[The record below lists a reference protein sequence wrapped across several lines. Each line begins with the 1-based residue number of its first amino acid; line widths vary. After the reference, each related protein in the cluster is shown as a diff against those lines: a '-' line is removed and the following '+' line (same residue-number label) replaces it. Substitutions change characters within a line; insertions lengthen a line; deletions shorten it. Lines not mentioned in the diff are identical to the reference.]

1 MEAKEESKKY
11 YYRKFQEPYTCM
23 IIILGD
29 FAPEKNIDEK
39 MKTRLMLNKNKRIA
53 TNRILKYLSIKLKF
67 FLMKSKS
74 KELTQCNL
82 TQSDFNISESISSLG
97 IDLRFKYIIN

>member
-1 MEAKEESKKY
+1 MEAQEESKKY
-11 YYRKFQEPYTCM
+11 YYRKFQNPCTCM

-29 FAPEKNIDEK
+29 FVTEKNIDEK

-53 TNRILKYLSIKLKF
+53 TNIILKYLSIKLKF

-82 TQSDFNISESISSLG
+82 TQSDFNISESISNLG
-97 IDLRFKYIIN
+97 IDLNI

>member
-1 MEAKEESKKY
+1 
-11 YYRKFQEPYTCM
+11 M

-67 FLMKSKS
+67 FL
-74 KELTQCNL
+74 
-82 TQSDFNISESISSLG
+82 
-97 IDLRFKYIIN
+97 